1 MPVALANVRSE
12 LLPGLF
18 DVRGSYDMIPRQWD
32 KVFKTHKSNMAV
44 ERSTQMAFVALPFL
58 KDEGAATQFDN
69 NAGERFTWA
78 FIHIEVALGY
88 AITRKAID
96 DLLYKAQFNP
106 TNLKLQEAFAQFKE
120 IQAANILNLG
130 TTILPQ
136 NAGVGDGVA
145 LFSTAHPYDGGTWA
159 NTSATPKSLNE
170 STMLADMTN
179 VRTQFVNERGLRIL
193 ARARRLIVPPN
204 LEAVAIRLTKTELRP
219 GTADND
225 VNAILTLSG
234 GLPEGFIVLDFLTSN
249 FAWFLTTNIEGLIH
263 MLRIPYESDMWV
275 DNVTDNLLV
284 KSYERYSF
292 GYNDPRAAWGEFPTS

>member
-1 MPVALANVRSE
+1 MPIALGNIRSE

-32 KVFKTHKSNMAV
+32 KAFKVHKSAMAV
-44 ERSTQMAFVALPFL
+44 EQSTQMAFVGLPYL

-69 NAGERFTWA
+69 NAGERFKWS
-78 FIHIEVALGY
+78 FVHVEVALGY
-88 AITRKAID
+88 AITRKVID
-96 DLLYKAQFNP
+96 DNLYKAQFNP

-120 IQAANILNLG
+120 IQAANVLNLG
-130 TTILPQ
+130 TTY
-136 NAGVGDGVA
+136 NANISIGDGVA
-145 LFSTAHPYDGGTWA
+145 LFSISHPYDGGTWA

-170 STMLADMTN
+170 STLLANMSN

-193 ARARRLIVPPN
+193 ARARKLIVPPN
-204 LEAVAIRLTKTELRP
+204 LEGIAIRLTKTELRP

-234 GLPEGFIVLDFLTSN
+234 GLPEGFMVMDFLTSN
-249 FAWFLTTNIEGLIH
+249 FAWFLTTNIDGLIH

-284 KSYERYSF
+284 KAYERYSF
-292 GYNDPRAAWGEFPTS
+292 GYNDPRAAWGEFPTA

>member
-1 MPVALANVRSE
+1 MPVALANIRSE

-18 DVRGSYDMIPRQWD
+18 DVRGSYEMIPRQWD

-44 ERSTQMAFVALPFL
+44 ERSTQMAFVGLPFL

-78 FIHIEVALGY
+78 FVHIEVALGY

-96 DLLYKAQFNP
+96 DNLYKAQFNP

-130 TTILPQ
+130 NVYNSAI
-136 NAGVGDGVA
+136 VGDGQA
-145 LFSTAHPYDGGTWA
+145 LFSTAHPFDGGTWA

-170 STMLADMTN
+170 SSLLSDMIN
-179 VRTQFVNERGLRIL
+179 VRTLFVNERGLRIL
-193 ARARRLIVPPN
+193 SRARRLVVPPN
-204 LEAVAIRLTKTELRP
+204 LEPVAIRLCKTELRP

-225 VNAILTLSG
+225 VNAILTTSG

-263 MLRIPYESDMWV
+263 MMRIPYESDMWV
-275 DNVTDNLLV
+275 DNITDNLLV
-284 KSYERYSF
+284 KAYERYSF
-292 GYNDPRAAWGEFPTS
+292 GYNDPRAAWGEFATS

>member
-1 MPVALANVRSE
+1 MPVSLANIRSE

-32 KVFKTHKSNMAV
+32 KVFKTHKSSMAV
-44 ERSTQMAFVALPFL
+44 ERSTQMAFVALPYL

-96 DLLYKAQFNP
+96 DNLYKAQFNP

-120 IQAANILNLG
+120 IQAANVLNLG
-130 TTILPQ
+130 TTF
-136 NAGVGDGVA
+136 NAQQVGDGQA
-145 LFSTAHPYDGGTWA
+145 FFSTGHPYDGGTWA
-159 NTSATPKSLNE
+159 NTSSTPKSLNE
-170 STMLADMTN
+170 STLLADMTN
-179 VRTQFVNERGLRIL
+179 VRTQFVNERGMRIL
-193 ARARRLIVPPN
+193 SRARKLIVPPN
-204 LEAVAIRLTKTELRP
+204 LEAIAIRLTKTELRP

-225 VNAILTLSG
+225 VNAILSLSG

-275 DNVTDNLLV
+275 DNITDNLLV

-292 GYNDPRAAWGEFPTS
+292 GINDPRAAWGEFPSS

>member
-1 MPVALANVRSE
+1 MPVALANIRSE

-32 KVFKTHKSNMAV
+32 KIFTTRKSNLAV
-44 ERSTQMAFVALPFL
+44 ERSTQMAFTALPFL
-58 KDEGAATQFDN
+58 KEEGVATQFDN
-69 NAGERFTWA
+69 NAGERFVWA
-78 FIHIEVALGY
+78 FTHLEVALGY

-96 DLLYKAQFNP
+96 DLIYKAQFNP

-120 IQAANILNLG
+120 IQGANILNLG
-130 TTILPQ
+130 TTYLTSI
-136 NAGVGDGVA
+136 VGDGVS
-145 LFSTAHPYDGGTWA
+145 LFSTAHPFDGGTWA
-159 NTSATPKSLNE
+159 NTSAVPKSLNE
-170 STMLADMTN
+170 STLLADMTN
-179 VRTQFVNERGLRIL
+179 VRVQFVNERGLRIL
-193 ARARRLIVPPN
+193 SRARRLIVPPN
-204 LEAVAIRLTKTELRP
+204 LEPIAIRLTKTELRP

-234 GLPEGFIVLDFLTSN
+234 GLPEGFIVMDFLTSN

-263 MLRIPYESDMWV
+263 MLRVPYESDMWV

-284 KSYERYSF
+284 KAYERYSF

>member
-1 MPVALANVRSE
+1 MPIALGNLRSE

-32 KVFKTHKSNMAV
+32 KVFKTHNSKLAV

-78 FIHIEVALGY
+78 FVHIEVALGY

-96 DLLYKAQFNP
+96 DNVYKAQFNP

-120 IQAANILNLG
+120 IQGANVLNLG
-130 TTILPQ
+130 QTVIPTI
-136 NAGVGDGVA
+136 VGDGVP
-145 LFSTAHPYDGGTWA
+145 LFSTAHPYDAGTWA
-159 NTSATPKSLNE
+159 NTSSVPKSLNE
-170 STMLADMTN
+170 SALLANMTN

-193 ARARRLIVPPN
+193 SRARRLVVPPN
-204 LEAVAIRLTKTELRP
+204 LEPIAIRLTKTELRP

-225 VNAILTLSG
+225 VNAILTMSG
-234 GLPEGFIVLDFLTSN
+234 GLPEGLVVLDFLTSN

-275 DNVTDNLLV
+275 DNITDNLLV
-284 KSYERYSF
+284 KAYERYSF
-292 GYNDPRAAWGEFPTS
+292 GYNDPRAAWGEFPSS

>member
-1 MPVALANVRSE
+1 MAIALASIRSE

-32 KVFKTHKSNMAV
+32 KVFKTHKSSMAV
-44 ERSTQMAFVALPFL
+44 ERSTQMAFMGLPFL

-96 DLLYKAQFNP
+96 DNLYKAQFTP

-120 IQAANILNLG
+120 IQGANILNLG
-130 TTILPQ
+130 NVYNSAQI
-136 NAGVGDGVA
+136 GDGQA

-159 NTSATPKSLNE
+159 NTSAVPKSLNE
-170 STMLADMTN
+170 SSLLQNMTN
-179 VRTQFVNERGLRIL
+179 VRTQFVNERGLRIMS
-193 ARARRLIVPPN
+193 RARRLVVPPN
-204 LEAVAIRLTKTELRP
+204 LEQVAIRLTKTELRP
-219 GTADND
+219 GTAMND

-234 GLPEGFIVLDFLTSN
+234 GLPEGFIVMDFLTSN
-249 FAWFLTTNIEGLIH
+249 FAWFLTTNIEGFIH

-275 DNVTDNLLV
+275 DNITDNLLV
-284 KSYERYSF
+284 KAYERYSF
-292 GYNDPRAAWGEFPTS
+292 GVNDPRCGWGEYPSS

>member
-1 MPVALANVRSE
+1 MPVALANIRSE

-32 KVFKTHKSNMAV
+32 KVFKTHKSSMAV
-44 ERSTQMAFVALPFL
+44 ERSTQMAFVALPYL

-69 NAGERFTWA
+69 AAGERFTWA
-78 FIHIEVALGY
+78 FVHIEVALGY

-120 IQAANILNLG
+120 IQAANIFNLG
-130 TTILPQ
+130 TTYNSAQ
-136 NAGVGDGVA
+136 VGDGQA
-145 LFSTAHPYDGGTWA
+145 FFSTVHPYDGGTWS
-159 NTSATPKSLNE
+159 NTSSTPKSLNE
-170 STMLADMTN
+170 STLLADMTN
-179 VRTQFVNERGLRIL
+179 VRVQFVNERGLRIL
-193 ARARRLIVPPN
+193 ARARRLVVPPN
-204 LEAVAIRLTKTELRP
+204 LEGIAIRLTKTELRP

-234 GLPEGFIVLDFLTSN
+234 GLPEGHIVLDFLTSN

-284 KSYERYSF
+284 KAYERYSF
-292 GYNDPRAAWGEFPTS
+292 GINDPRAAWGEFPTA

>member
-1 MPVALANVRSE
+1 MPIALANIRSE

-32 KVFKTHKSNMAV
+32 KVFTTHKSNMAV
-44 ERSTQMAFVALPFL
+44 ERSTQMAFTYLPYL

-69 NAGERFTWA
+69 AAGERFQWA
-78 FIHIEVALGY
+78 FVHLEVALGY

-96 DLLYKAQFNP
+96 DNLYKAQFNP

-120 IQAANILNLG
+120 IQGANILNLG
-130 TTILPQ
+130 TTYQSSII
-136 NAGVGDGVA
+136 GDGVA
-145 LFSTAHPYDGGTWA
+145 LFSAVHPYDGGTWA
-159 NTSATPKSLNE
+159 NTSTTPKSLNE
-170 STMLADMTN
+170 STLLADMTN

-193 ARARRLIVPPN
+193 SRARKLVVPPN
-204 LEAVAIRLTKTELRP
+204 LEAIAIRLTKTELRP

-234 GLPEGFIVLDFLTSN
+234 GLPEGHIVLDFLTSN

-263 MLRIPYESDMWV
+263 MMRIPYESDLWV
-275 DNVTDNLLV
+275 DNITDNLLV
-284 KSYERYSF
+284 KAYERYSF

>member
-1 MPVALANVRSE
+1 MPVSLAQIRSE

-32 KVFKTHKSNMAV
+32 KVFTTHNSNMAV
-44 ERSTQMAFVALPFL
+44 ERSTQMAFMGLPQL
-58 KDEGAATQFDN
+58 KDEGAQTAFDN
-69 NAGERFTWA
+69 AARERFTWN
-78 FIHIEVALGY
+78 FVHIEVALGY

-96 DLLYKAQFNP
+96 DNLYKAQFNP

-120 IQAANILNLG
+120 IQAANVFNLG
-130 TTILPQ
+130 TTFNSIQ
-136 NAGVGDGVA
+136 GGDNQA
-145 LFSTAHPYDGGTWA
+145 FFSTAHPYDLGSWA
-159 NTSATPKSLNE
+159 NTSTTPKSLNE
-170 STMLADMTN
+170 SKLLADMTN

-193 ARARRLIVPPN
+193 SRARMLIVPPN
-204 LEAVAIRLTKTELRP
+204 LEQVAIRLLKTELRP

-234 GLPEGFIVLDFLTSN
+234 GLPKGFLVMDFLTSN
-249 FAWFLTTNIEGLIH
+249 FAWFLTTNIDGLIH

-284 KSYERYSF
+284 KAYERYSF
-292 GYNDPRAAWGEFPTS
+292 GINDPRAAWGEFPTS

>member
-1 MPVALANVRSE
+1 MPIALASIRSE

-18 DVRGSYDMIPRQWD
+18 DVRGSYEMIPRQWD
-32 KVFKTHKSNMAV
+32 KVFKTHKSAMAV

-78 FIHIEVALGY
+78 FVHIEVALGY

-96 DLLYKAQFNP
+96 DNLYKAQFNP

-120 IQAANILNLG
+120 IQGANVLNLG
-130 TTILPQ
+130 NVYNPTQI
-136 NAGVGDGVA
+136 GDGQP
-145 LFSTAHPYDGGTWA
+145 LFSTAHPWDQGTWA
-159 NTSATPKSLNE
+159 NTSAVPKSLNE
-170 STMLADMTN
+170 SSLLANMAN
-179 VRTQFVNERGLRIL
+179 VRSQFVNERGLKIL
-193 ARARRLIVPPN
+193 ARARRLIVPVA
-204 LEAVAIRLTKTELRP
+204 LEPTAIRLMKTELRP
-219 GTADND
+219 GTANND
-225 VNAILTLSG
+225 VNAILTTSG
-234 GLPEGFIVLDFLTSN
+234 GLPEGHIVMDFLTSN

-275 DNVTDNLLV
+275 DNITDNLLV
-284 KSYERYSF
+284 KAYERYSF

>member
-1 MPVALANVRSE
+1 MPVSLANIRSE

-32 KVFKTHKSNMAV
+32 KVFRTHKSNMAV
-44 ERSTQMAFVALPFL
+44 ERSTQMAFVALPYL

-78 FIHIEVALGY
+78 FTHIEVALGY

-96 DLLYKAQFNP
+96 DNLYKQQFNP

-120 IQAANILNLG
+120 IQAANILNNG
-130 TTILPQ
+130 TTYN
-136 NAGVGDGVA
+136 NAIIGDGVP
-145 LFSTAHPYDGGTWA
+145 LFSAAHPYDGGTWA
-159 NTSATPKSLNE
+159 NTSSTPKSLNE
-170 STMLADMTN
+170 STLLADMSN
-179 VRTQFVNERGLRIL
+179 VRAQFVNERGLRIFS
-193 ARARRLIVPPN
+193 RARRLVVPIN
-204 LEAVAIRLTKTELRP
+204 LEAIAIRLMKTELRP

-234 GLPEGFIVLDFLTSN
+234 GLPEGHIVLDFLTSN

-263 MLRIPYESDMWV
+263 MLRIPYESDLWV
-275 DNVTDNLLV
+275 DNVTDNLLT
-284 KSYERYSF
+284 KAYERYSF

>member
-1 MPVALANVRSE
+1 MPIALASIRSE

-18 DVRGSYDMIPRQWD
+18 DVRGSYEMIPKQWH
-32 KVFKTHKSNMAV
+32 KVFKTHKSAMAV

-78 FIHIEVALGY
+78 FVHIEVALGY

-96 DLLYKAQFNP
+96 DNLYKAQFNP

-120 IQAANILNLG
+120 IQGANVLNLG
-130 TTILPQ
+130 NVYNSSQI
-136 NAGVGDGVA
+136 GDGKA
-145 LFSTAHPYDGGTWA
+145 LFAVDHPWDQGTWA
-159 NTSATPKSLNE
+159 NTSSVPKSLNE
-170 STMLADMTN
+170 SSLLAVMAN
-179 VRTQFVNERGLRIL
+179 VRSQFVNERGLKIL
-193 ARARRLIVPPN
+193 ARARKLIVPVN
-204 LEAVAIRLTKTELRP
+204 LQPVAIRLLKTELRP

-225 VNAILTLSG
+225 VNAILTTSG
-234 GLPEGFIVLDFLTSN
+234 GLPEGFLVMDFLTSN
-249 FAWFLTTNIEGLIH
+249 FAWFVTTNIEGLIH

-275 DNVTDNLLV
+275 DNITDNLLV
-284 KSYERYSF
+284 KAYERYSF

>member
-1 MPVALANVRSE
+1 MPIALANIRSE

-32 KVFKTHKSNMAV
+32 KIFKTRQSKMAV
-44 ERSTQMAFVALPFL
+44 ERSTQMAFVGLPYL
-58 KDEGAATQFDN
+58 KNEGAATQFDN

-96 DLLYKAQFNP
+96 DNLYKTQFNP

-120 IQAANILNLG
+120 IQAANILNTG
-130 TTILPQ
+130 TTYNSAQI
-136 NAGVGDGVA
+136 GDGVA
-145 LFSTAHPYDGGTWA
+145 FFSTAHPYDGGTWA

-170 STMLADMTN
+170 STLLANMTN

-193 ARARRLIVPPN
+193 ARARKLVVPPN

-234 GLPEGFIVLDFLTSN
+234 GLPEGHIVLDFLTSN
-249 FAWFLTTNIEGLIH
+249 FAWFLTTNIEGMIH

-284 KSYERYSF
+284 KAYERYSF
-292 GYNDPRAAWGEFPTS
+292 GINDPRAAWGEFPTA

>member
-1 MPVALANVRSE
+1 MPVSLAQIRSE

-32 KVFKTHKSNMAV
+32 KVFKTHKSSMAI
-44 ERSTQMAFVALPFL
+44 ERSTQMAFVSLPFL

-69 NAGERFTWA
+69 QAGERWTWA
-78 FIHIEVALGY
+78 FVHIEVALGY

-96 DLLYKAQFNP
+96 DNLYRAQFNP

-120 IQAANILNLG
+120 IQGANILNNG
-130 TTILPQ
+130 QTYQSSI
-136 NAGVGDGVA
+136 VGDGVA
-145 LFSTAHPYDGGTWA
+145 LFSTAHPYDGGSWA

-170 STMLADMTN
+170 STLLADMTN
-179 VRTQFVNERGLRIL
+179 VRVQFVNERGLRIL
-193 ARARRLIVPPN
+193 SRARRLLVPPN
-204 LEAVAIRLTKTELRP
+204 LEPVAIRLTKTELRP

-234 GLPEGFIVLDFLTSN
+234 GLPEGVVVMDFLTSN
-249 FAWFLTTNIEGLIH
+249 FAWFLTTNIDGLIH

-284 KSYERYSF
+284 KAYERYSF
-292 GYNDPRAAWGEFPTS
+292 GCNDPRAVWGEFPTS